1 MAWTDG
7 RNDGRTGGQTGSQ
20 KDGMSF
26 IMRRP
31 STISLVATMSIALV
45 VADAA
50 MAQTQVQ
57 GNRVTTNI
65 VGSRAG
71 NQPKGMNRPGQFLS
85 GKGQGLGDGNSMGG
99 QTFDWARSVGQSQ
112 VLGSGNSLDANS
124 QVGSGGANSGSV
136 PVDYAARNLLVT
148 GSVPGGRGFRGSVG
162 YTADTDFRASTGSD
176 ASYLFRAGSAF
187 SNPAFATS
195 AVARD
200 RFLIA
205 QGLGVFEFRREST
218 PVGVDFMRTVNDQP
232 ESRLRLDRANA
243 QMAIGRSNWDIGADR
258 TIATSQTAKGEPL
271 RYVISPLRGLQ
282 IENLTDPMARGGM
295 SVYERARARL
305 DISMGLATADDYARV
320 REGMSMDTPDPRRV
334 DRRVS
339 GSSAADRTKVEG
351 NRMLPKS
358 YLDIVDAVNQAAKPG
373 DKPTDAP
380 GTNPK
385 PLDPNPTDA
394 KPSDTR
400 PSDVTDTP
408 KTPLE
413 QIRQAVEGLRGSRG
427 GADRPSTGTKPSDS
441 LVSAD
446 GTPRSGEAEREAE
459 RVRQRGVA
467 ISVEDAARM
476 LRHGKT
482 VESLGRDDRRRVDEL
497 VQQGEN
503 ALREGDYFRA
513 ERRFEQAQAL
523 AAENPL
529 AEAGIA
535 HAQLGAGL
543 YLSAALTLRNLFVAF
558 PELIDAKYDRAL
570 LPAPDRLDKAV
581 QVMRDRIVRG
591 DDAPSYGLMLAYI
604 GHQTG
609 DRKMVEE
616 GLALM
621 TGSEK
626 LETARKLIEGV
637 WLGTK

>member
-1 MAWTDG
+1 
-7 RNDGRTGGQTGSQ
+7 
-20 KDGMSF
+20 
-26 IMRRP
+26 
-31 STISLVATMSIALV
+31 MSIALV
-45 VADAA
+45 VADSA

-71 NQPKGMNRPGQFLS
+71 NQPQGMNRPGQFLS

-124 QVGSGGANSGSV
+124 QVGSGGANTGSV

-162 YTADTDFRASTGSD
+162 YTADTDFRAATGSD

-195 AVARD
+195 PVARD

-218 PVGVDFMRTVNDQP
+218 PIGIDFMRTVNDQP
-232 ESRLRLDRANA
+232 DSRLRLDRANA
-243 QMAIGRSNWDIGADR
+243 QMAIGRSNWDMGADR
-258 TIATSQTAKGEPL
+258 TIATSQSSKGEPL

-282 IENLTDPMARGGM
+282 IENLADPMARGGM

-305 DISMGLATADDYARV
+305 DISLGLASPEDYARV

-334 DRRVS
+334 DRRIAA
-339 GSSAADRTKVEG
+339 SSSADRTKVDS

-358 YLDIVDAVNQAAKPG
+358 YLDIVEAVNAAGKQG
-373 DKPTDAP
+373 EK
-380 GTNPK
+380 
-385 PLDPNPTDA
+385 PTDA
-394 KPSDTR
+394 KPTDAKPTDVKPTDVKPGDVKPGDTA
-400 PSDVTDTP
+400 DAP
-408 KTPLE
+408 KSPLE
-413 QIRQAVEGLRGSRG
+413 QIRQSIEGIRGSRG
-427 GADRPSTGTKPSDS
+427 GADKPSTGTKSTDS
-441 LVSAD
+441 LVSPD

-459 RVRQRGVA
+459 RVRQRGVT

-497 VQQGEN
+497 VKQGEN

-529 AEAGIA
+529 AEVGIA

-543 YLSAALTLRNLFVAF
+543 YLSSALTLRNLFVAF

-581 QVMRDRIVRG
+581 QVMRERIVRG

-621 TGSEK
+621 TGTEK
-626 LETARKLIEGV
+626 LDTARKLIEGV

>member
-1 MAWTDG
+1 
-7 RNDGRTGGQTGSQ
+7 
-20 KDGMSF
+20 
-26 IMRRP
+26 
-31 STISLVATMSIALV
+31 MSIALV
-45 VADAA
+45 VADSA

-71 NQPKGMNRPGQFLS
+71 NQPQGMNRPGQFLS

-124 QVGSGGANSGSV
+124 QVGSGGANTGSV

-162 YTADTDFRASTGSD
+162 YTADTDFRAATGSD

-195 AVARD
+195 PVARD

-218 PVGVDFMRTVNDQP
+218 PIGIDFMRTVNDQP
-232 ESRLRLDRANA
+232 DSRLRLDRANA
-243 QMAIGRSNWDIGADR
+243 QMAIGRSNWDMGADR
-258 TIATSQTAKGEPL
+258 TIATSQSSKGEPL

-282 IENLTDPMARGGM
+282 IENLADPMARGGM

-305 DISMGLATADDYARV
+305 DISLGLASPEDYARV

-334 DRRVS
+334 DRRIAA
-339 GSSAADRTKVEG
+339 SSAADRAKVDS

-358 YLDIVDAVNQAAKPG
+358 YLDIVEAVNAAGKQG
-373 DKPTDAP
+373 EK
-380 GTNPK
+380 
-385 PLDPNPTDA
+385 PTDA
-394 KPSDTR
+394 KPTDAKPTDVKPTDVKPGDLKPGEVKPGDAKPGDTA
-400 PSDVTDTP
+400 DAP
-408 KTPLE
+408 KSPLE
-413 QIRQAVEGLRGSRG
+413 QIRQSIEGIRGSRG
-427 GADRPSTGTKPSDS
+427 GADKPSTGTKSTDS
-441 LVSAD
+441 LVSPD

-459 RVRQRGVA
+459 RVRQRGVT

-497 VQQGEN
+497 VKQGEN

-529 AEAGIA
+529 AEVGIA

-543 YLSAALTLRNLFVAF
+543 YLSSALTLRNLFVAF

-581 QVMRDRIVRG
+581 QVMRERIVRG

-621 TGSEK
+621 TGTEK
-626 LETARKLIEGV
+626 LDTARKLIEGV